1 MMSIAFKRENILLH
15 TALITLLLLSSSFGD
30 EDDDAK
36 QRQNIVQN
44 EAGKNPPKMEGK
56 DTSVDNNSGGS
67 ELEAAKDAS
76 QPKMVE
82 SNGSDVSGKV
92 KVEGDDVSGKVKV
105 DDVSEKGKV
114 NESGKVILL
123 FHPINTKSHRNQQN
137 AIAEVS
143 QQHRSLNTLRKL
155 CKQFII

>member
-1 MMSIAFKRENILLH
+1 MLH
-15 TALITLLLLSSSFGD
+15 TALITLLLLSSSFAD

-44 EAGKNPPKMEGK
+44 AAGKNPPKMEGK

>member
-1 MMSIAFKRENILLH
+1 MLH
-15 TALITLLLLSSSFGD
+15 TALITLLLLSSSFAD

-44 EAGKNPPKMEGK
+44 AAGKNPPKMEGK

-67 ELEAAKDAS
+67 EVEAAKDAS

-114 NESGKVILL
+114 SESGKVILL

>member
-1 MMSIAFKRENILLH
+1 MLH
-15 TALITLLLLSSSFGD
+15 TALITLLFLSSSFA
-30 EDDDAK
+30 DDSDDGK
-36 QRQNIVQN
+36 QRQTIVQN
-44 EAGKNPPKMEGK
+44 AAGKNPPQLEETPSKMEENPPK
-56 DTSVDNNSGGS
+56 MEDKKTSVSGGS
-67 ELEAAKDAS
+67 EVEADAS
-76 QPKMVE
+76 QPKD
-82 SNGSDVSGKV
+82 DVSGKG
-92 KVEGDDVSGKVKV
+92 KVQGDDASGKVKV
-105 DDVSEKGKV
+105 DDVSEKGKVDEGGKVKV